1 MFCEPV
7 KTSRRLGSLLLL
19 ALAFGA
25 GCEDQTSIPLAAL
38 TGLGS
43 PSPQASRHILSDPC
57 RGVLDLDRLA
67 QEMLDA
73 VNAERAKAKLRP
85 LRLDPTL
92 SQIAGFYACRLIDGG
107 FFQHVDSDDES
118 TVVTRA
124 GDFGYAFLKIGENL
138 AAEQRTVKEVMAAW
152 MNSPGHRANIL
163 DPAFSEMGIAVK
175 LGGEYGIYWVQEFG
189 RPLTDGPL
197 PAAPALSPT
206 EGKPS
211 PKDAASQPV
220 SIGLGPTAT
229 DDPFPY

>member
-1 MFCEPV
+1 MFRDSV
-7 KTSRRLGSLLLL
+7 KTLRRIGSLLIVT
-19 ALAFGA
+19 LAFGA
-25 GCEDQTSIPLAAL
+25 GCEDQSSIPLAAL
-38 TGLGS
+38 PGIG
-43 PSPQASRHILSDPC
+43 PASPQSSRQILSDPC
-57 RGVLDLDRLA
+57 VEVMDPDRLT

-92 SQIAGFYACRLIDGG
+92 SQIADFYACRLIDGG
-107 FFQHVDSDDES
+107 FFRHIDADDKS

-152 MNSPGHRANIL
+152 MDSPGHRANIL
-163 DPAFSEMGIAVK
+163 DPTFTEIGIAVK

-197 PAAPALSPT
+197 QVAPALSPANPT
-206 EGKPS
+206 QQNPSSTKP
-211 PKDAASQPV
+211 V
-220 SIGLGPTAT
+220 TRN
-229 DDPFPY
+229 